1 MADSDF
7 ERILAADKFAERVK
21 EEFYRNRGHDIDG
34 TIERDWMLAIKKVVT
49 NHECPDCKYSILKGH
64 QS

>member
-1 MADSDF
+1 MSDI
-7 ERILAADKFAERVK
+7 ENHSEVQKFVDRVHR
-21 EEFYRNRGHDIDG
+21 EFYEGREHSIDG
-34 TIERDWMLAIKKVVT
+34 TIERDFKKAIAKVFA